1 MTLWRRTERGA
12 RTSPRLLDAVHA
24 AVVASVLSA
33 IIAVSHDGSGG
44 VGKGVMPYVF
54 AVGLGALLL
63 LRRQLPVAVLTL
75 SVLATFAYYS
85 LGYPPI
91 GVALPVMAAL
101 YSAAEIGLTW
111 WAVGAGTIVF
121 IVSSLFRL
129 RDDPHSLPYVI
140 GTDAA
145 ANVALIA
152 AAIVLG
158 YGVRTHRLRV
168 AQQKQIARLTR
179 EQSER
184 EAQLRVQAERERIS
198 RELHDTLGHALTVIA
213 LHASVGTEAMG
224 RDERAVAAALDQVR
238 SQSTASLREL
248 RSMVRLLRTDAEIEQ
263 TRAVRLLTQV
273 QKIVDEVSAA
283 GIDVTTDLALP
294 REPLPAAVDTTA
306 YRVIQES
313 LTNVLR
319 HAQASTALVRAGV
332 EDGVLRVT
340 VSDDG
345 RGAVAGGGADRSGI
359 AGMSERVR
367 LLGGTLT
374 TRTAPDA
381 GFTVEAEIPA
391 RLT

>member
-1 MTLWRRTERGA
+1 M
-12 RTSPRLLDAVHA
+12 
-24 AVVASVLSA
+24 
-33 IIAVSHDGSGG
+33 
-44 VGKGVMPYVF
+44 
-54 AVGLGALLL
+54 
-63 LRRQLPVAVLTL
+63 
-75 SVLATFAYYS
+75 
-85 LGYPPI
+85 
-91 GVALPVMAAL
+91 
-101 YSAAEIGLTW
+101 
-111 WAVGAGTIVF
+111 
-121 IVSSLFRL
+121 
-129 RDDPHSLPYVI
+129 
-140 GTDAA
+140 
-145 ANVALIA
+145 
-152 AAIVLG
+152 
-158 YGVRTHRLRV
+158 

-179 EQSER
+179 DQSER
-184 EAQLRVQAERERIS
+184 EAQLRVQTERERIS

-213 LHASVGTEAMG
+213 LHASVGTEALG

-248 RSMVRLLRTDAEIEQ
+248 RSMVRLLRTDAEIEE

-283 GIDVTTDLALP
+283 GIDVTTDVALP
-294 REPLPAAVDTTA
+294 REGLPAAVDTTA

-319 HAQASTALVRAGV
+319 HAHASTALVRAGV

-345 RGAVAGGGADRSGI
+345 RGAVAGGGTDRSGI

-391 RLT
+391 RLTT